1 MDLHKERYTFDDFKE
16 IIKILRSENGCP
28 WDKEQTH
35 SSLRKNLI
43 EESYEFIHE
52 VDTNSKDGMCE
63 ELGDVLLQVVM
74 HAEIAAET
82 GEFTMEDVIDGIA
95 KKMLF
100 RHPHV
105 FGDAKANNA
114 EEALESFKAQKSKEK
129 KYKNVG
135 DSLEKIPGDLPSL
148 IKVYKLASQLRKM
161 QPEVFKDDVN
171 DWFDKL
177 YANLHELENMQVFA
191 SESELEDKMG
201 EIFGNIV
208 MIGNILEVD
217 SEVSANKEFESAKKR
232 IAMIEEKFLKEG
244 EKIGELAPEIFEEYW
259 ENTKNV
265 EK

>member
-1 MDLHKERYTFDDFKE
+1 MDLHKERYTFEDFKK
-16 IIKILRSENGCP
+16 IIKILRSETGCP
-28 WDKEQTH
+28 WDKVQTH

-52 VDTNSKDGMCE
+52 VDVNSKDGMCE

-74 HAEIAAET
+74 HAEIASET

-105 FGDAKANNA
+105 FGDKKANNV
-114 EEALESFKAQKSKEK
+114 EEALDSFKAQKSKEK

-135 DSLEKIPGDLPSL
+135 DALEKIPGDLPSL
-148 IKVYKLASQLRKM
+148 IKLYKLSSQLRKM

-171 DWFDKL
+171 EWFDKL
-177 YANLHELENMQVFA
+177 YANLHDLENMQVFA
-191 SESELEDKMG
+191 TETELENKMG
-201 EIFGNIV
+201 EIFGIIV
-208 MIGNILEVD
+208 MIGKIMGVD
-217 SEVSANKEFESAKKR
+217 SEVSASKEFESTKKR
-232 IAMIEEKFLKEG
+232 IEIIEENMLKDG
-244 EKIGELAPEIFEEYW
+244 EKIGELSPETFDEYW
-259 ENTKNV
+259 EKTKNA

>member
-1 MDLHKERYTFDDFKE
+1 MDLHKDRYTFEDFKE
-16 IIKILRSENGCP
+16 IIKILRSETGCP

-52 VDTNSKDGMCE
+52 VDTDSKAGMCE

-74 HAEIAAET
+74 HAEIASEM

-105 FGDAKANNA
+105 FGDAKADNV

-177 YANLHELENMQVFA
+177 YANLHDLENMQTFGD
-191 SESELEDKMG
+191 ESELEDKIG
-201 EIFGNIV
+201 EVFGNIV
-208 MIGNILEVD
+208 MIGNILGVD
-217 SEVSANKEFESAKKR
+217 SEVSANKEFESTKR
-232 IAMIEEKFLKEG
+232 RITMIEENFLKSD
-244 EKIGELAPEIFEEYW
+244 EKISELSPEIFDEYW
-259 ENTKNV
+259 KKTKNV

>member
-1 MDLHKERYTFDDFKE
+1 MDLHKERYTFEDFKE

-52 VDTNSKDGMCE
+52 VDTNSKEGMCE

-74 HAEIAAET
+74 HAEIASET

-105 FGDAKANNA
+105 FGDKKANNV
-114 EEALESFKAQKSKEK
+114 EEALDSFKAQKSKEK

-148 IKVYKLASQLRKM
+148 IKAYKLASQLRKM

-171 DWFDKL
+171 EWFDKL
-177 YANLHELENMQVFA
+177 YANLHDLENMQVFA
-191 SESELEDKMG
+191 TEAELEDKMG
-201 EIFGNIV
+201 EIFGIIV
-208 MIGNILEVD
+208 MIGNIIGVD
-217 SEVSANKEFESAKKR
+217 SEVAANKEFESTKKR
-232 IAMIEEKFLKEG
+232 IAMIEENMLKDG
-244 EKIGELAPEIFEEYW
+244 EKISELSPEIFDEYW
-259 ENTKNV
+259 KNTKNV

>member
-1 MDLHKERYTFDDFKE
+1 MDLHKERYTFEDFKE

-52 VDTNSKDGMCE
+52 VDSDSKSGMCE

-74 HAEIAAET
+74 HAEIASEN
-82 GEFTMEDVIDGIA
+82 GDFSMDDVVDGIA

-105 FGDAKANNA
+105 FGDVKANNV
-114 EEALESFKAQKSKEK
+114 EEALDSFKAQKSKEK

-135 DSLEKIPGDLPSL
+135 DSLEKIPGDLPAL
-148 IKVYKLASQLRKM
+148 IKVYKLDSQLRKM
-161 QPEVFKDDVN
+161 QPETFKSDVN
-171 DWFDKL
+171 DWLDKL
-177 YANLHELENMQVFA
+177 YANLHDLENMQVFA
-191 SESELEDKMG
+191 TETELEDKMG
-201 EIFGNIV
+201 EIFGMLV
-208 MIGNILEVD
+208 MIGNIMGVD
-217 SEVSANKEFESAKKR
+217 SEVAANKEFENTKKK
-232 IAMIEEKFLKEG
+232 IEIIEATMLKEG
-244 EKIGELAPEIFEEYW
+244 EKISDLAPEIFEEYW
-259 ENTKNV
+259 KKVKNV

>member
-1 MDLHKERYTFDDFKE
+1 MDLHKDRYTFEDFKE
-16 IIKILRSENGCP
+16 IIKILRSETGCP

-52 VDTNSKDGMCE
+52 VDTDSKAGMCE

-74 HAEIAAET
+74 HAEIASEM

-105 FGDAKANNA
+105 FGDAKADNV

-177 YANLHELENMQVFA
+177 YANLHDLENMQTFGD
-191 SESELEDKMG
+191 ESELEDKIG
-201 EIFGNIV
+201 EVFGNIV
-208 MIGNILEVD
+208 MIGNILGVD
-217 SEVSANKEFESAKKR
+217 SEVSANKEFESTKR
-232 IAMIEEKFLKEG
+232 RITMIEENFLKSD
-244 EKIGELAPEIFEEYW
+244 EKISELSPEILDEYW
-259 ENTKNV
+259 KKTKNV

>member
-1 MDLHKERYTFDDFKE
+1 MDLHKERYSFEDFKE

-52 VDTNSKDGMCE
+52 VDTDSKAGMCE

-74 HAEIAAET
+74 HAQIASET
-82 GEFTMEDVIDGIA
+82 GDFTMEDVIDGIA

-105 FGDAKANNA
+105 FGEKKANNA

-135 DSLEKIPGDLPSL
+135 DSLEKIPGDLPAL

-161 QPEVFKDDVN
+161 QPEVFKSDVN
-171 DWFDKL
+171 EWFDKL
-177 YANLHELENMQVFA
+177 YATLHELEDMQVFA
-191 SESELEDKMG
+191 SESELEDKIG
-201 EIFGNIV
+201 EVFGILV
-208 MIGNILEVD
+208 MIGNIMGVD
-217 SEVSANKEFESAKKR
+217 SEVSANKEFESTKKR
-232 IAMIEEKFLKEG
+232 IERIEEKMLKEG
-244 EKIGELAPEIFEEYW
+244 EKIAELSPETFEEYW
-259 ENTKNV
+259 EKTKNV